1 MGKWKVTLEVRG
13 FATETTAI
21 LAGGAFRD
29 ALDSL
34 FPEPGYVRMVASK
47 DDSRESRTVVSC
59 GDSGCGC
66 GQEPAPG
73 GERPAGSVV
82 RELDPK

>member
-1 MGKWKVTLEVRG
+1 MTLEVRG

-47 DDSRESRTVVSC
+47 DESREARTVVSC

-66 GQEPAPG
+66 GQREPAPG
-73 GERPAGSVV
+73 SERPAGSVV
-82 RELDPK
+82 RELAPE